1 MICDSSSGVQGHAPP
16 LVRGWG
22 QSHPEAEALANL
34 HFFVAMLKT
43 DALAGKVHFLT
54 NVVCDLDL

>member
-1 MICDSSSGVQGHAPP
+1 VIPPAGYSGTP

-22 QSHPEAEALANL
+22 QSHPEAEALTNL

-43 DALAGKVHFLT
+43 DALARKVHFLK

>member
-1 MICDSSSGVQGHAPP
+1 MPP
-16 LVRGWG
+16 PWYGDVDKVT
-22 QSHPEAEALANL
+22 QTHEALTNL

-43 DALAGKVHFLT
+43 DTLAGKVHFLK

>member
-1 MICDSSSGVQGHAPP
+1 VICDSSSGVQGHAA

-22 QSHPEAEALANL
+22 QSHPEAEALTDL
-34 HFFVAMLKT
+34 HFFVAMVKT
-43 DALAGKVHFLT
+43 DALVGKVHFL